1 MPGQPNETN
10 WNFNLATVVATEA
23 AGLAPGVIVN
33 SPNTFTL
40 TSTITNTG
48 GLSPSLVGAN
58 GVVHYHCERI
68 ENGVRVTLP
77 ATTFVKAAG
86 PTQLVTSAAIG
97 TGGGPSALSVGTW
110 EITVHVHFPGTSFA
124 PIVSAFSQILL
135 EVI

>member
-48 GLSPSLVGAN
+48 GLSLSLVGAT

-68 ENGVRVTLP
+68 ESGARVTLP

-86 PTQLVTSAAIG
+86 PTQLVTSAPIS
-97 TGGGPSALSVGTW
+97 TSGGASALSVGTW